1 MPSYDITRPR
11 FRLTD
16 EHVIVLTELATGRPV
31 PDEYAAAGDELRQC
45 GLLGRDGE
53 LSVLLLPMMK
63 TLVNPVVVISL
74 EATGRQGTLNHGL
87 IIGEDHVVAH
97 QSWPGEREAEYTTV
111 EPKTLVWAMA
121 NLVNLQQS
129 AAVRDA
135 GLAVVETTVA
145 TLEAGVGSMADVPA
159 TASGGA
165 ERERVRAALESTGT
179 LSEPAL
185 ALFADMIGELRS
197 SWRMTAAWRGRDGGQ
212 DGVAVRGFGVWDCG
226 PLGYWHRELPAEPV
240 APGQVG
246 PASAVRLTRTDAKRI
261 WEMITDLLPAEGEIR
276 RAAGR

>member
-16 EHVIVLTELATGRPV
+16 EHVIVLTELATDRPV
-31 PDEYAAAGDELRQC
+31 PDEYTAARDELRRC
-45 GLLGRDGE
+45 GLLSQDGE
-53 LSVLLLPMMK
+53 LSVLLLPLMK

-87 IIGEDHVVAH
+87 IIGDDHVVAH

-121 NLVNLQQS
+121 NMVNLQQS

-135 GLAVVETTVA
+135 GLAVVETTMA
-145 TLEAGVGSMADVPA
+145 TLEAGVGSVADVPA
-159 TASGGA
+159 AASGGT
-165 ERERVRAALESTGT
+165 EREHIRAALESAGT
-179 LSEPAL
+179 LEEPAL

-246 PASAVRLTRTDAKRI
+246 PESTVRLTRTDAKRV

-276 RAAGR
+276 RAA